1 MEYELLSADEAV
13 RSCEEFRNVASSI
26 QSVWSG
32 FDLTHLSHAVLGL
45 LSLFA
50 ARANRWL
57 FLRYEILV

>member
-1 MEYELLSADEAV
+1 MEYELLSTDDV

-32 FDLTHLSHAVLGL
+32 FDLTPLSHAVLGL

-50 ARANRWL
+50 ARANHWL
-57 FLRYEILV
+57 FLGYEILV